1 MQQTRFD
8 LDLDLD
14 PALDEDSEPGRGAAT
29 LEPASPGHRI
39 DGRGRAPLGSLH
51 CPVTRLPLGGVAAN
65 APQPMRLCE
74 QRPFEPGNLVIVSR
88 AALQARA
95 SAAAAQILQ
104 QAERLAREAGAT
116 AAGLDAAAWA
126 RLASLCSFALELPHA
141 QAVRVPLRV
150 LPPPELRLCN
160 PAQALQ
166 AALTQSL
173 RLPGWSRRAAAIAD
187 HLPRPE
193 LRHDFNLFVGALAAR
208 LMEIP
213 LDADARESDWAMA
226 DAWADARVQRRW
238 AQFAIQLDGPACRA
252 LLARVQRGSARPM
265 LPRRHERMTGVAP
278 GRAAP
283 RKLPQR
289 AAGASTSMRPQ
300 TSRATSQRLAT
311 VPIAN
316 SSLPS
321 HC

>member
-14 PALDEDSEPGRGAAT
+14 LDLDSEPGRGAAAM
-29 LEPASPGHRI
+29 EPDSSDCRLDA
-39 DGRGRAPLGSLH
+39 RGLARLGTLH
-51 CPVTRLPLGGVAAN
+51 CPVTRQPLGGSEAL
-65 APQPMRLCE
+65 APVPMRLCE
-74 QRPFEPGNLVIVSR
+74 ERPFTTENLVIVSR
-88 AALQARA
+88 TAAQARA
-95 SAAAAQILQ
+95 GLTAAQILQ
-104 QAERLAREAGAT
+104 RAERMQREDAPPQ
-116 AAGLDAAAWA
+116 AGLDAAAWA

-160 PAQALQ
+160 PVQALQ
-166 AALTQSL
+166 AALTQIL

-187 HLPRPE
+187 QLPRPE

-265 LPRRHERMTGVAP
+265 LPRRHERMAGVAP

-283 RKLPQR
+283 RKRPQR